1 MLKDEILELLRQG
14 GDYVSGQEMSSRLGV
29 TRAAVWKAVE
39 SLRQEGYAIS
49 SVTRRGYRLEA
60 ATNRLTQGEV
70 LTELGEH
77 PWRDRVQ
84 VLDTVGSTNN
94 LCKVLA
100 QQGAPSG
107 TVVLADHQTGGRG
120 RMGRSFF
127 SPPGMGVYLS
137 VILRPET
144 TPQNLLHLTCAFA
157 AAMCDA
163 VERACGLRPEIKWT
177 NDLISGGR
185 KLSGILTEL
194 SIEAESGHVQYAVL
208 GIGVNC
214 CQGPGDFPP
223 EVADKAGSLAMA
235 LGGPVDRN
243 RLAAEM
249 IRSSEELSRTLLSC
263 KTQWMDKYRRD
274 CVTIGKDVEVLRPDK
289 MEKGRALDV
298 DENGGLVVR
307 YADGR
312 EETVSSGEVSVRGLY
327 GYV

>member
-1 MLKDEILELLRQG
+1 MLKDEILALLRRQE
-14 GDYVSGQEMSSRLGV
+14 GDISGQEMSRSLGV

-39 SLRQEGYAIS
+39 ALRQEGYAIS
-49 SVTRRGYRLEA
+49 SAPRRGYRLEGVPD
-60 ATNRLTQGEV
+60 RLSQGEV
-70 LTELGEH
+70 LADLGDC

-84 VLDTVGSTNN
+84 VLDTVDSTNN
-94 LCKVLA
+94 LCKRLA
-100 QQGAPSG
+100 HEGAPGG
-107 TVVLADHQTGGRG
+107 TVLLADHQTGGRG

-137 VILRPET
+137 VLLRPEAG
-144 TPQNLLHLTCAFA
+144 PRDLLHLTCAFA
-157 AAMCDA
+157 AAMCDG

-177 NDLISGGR
+177 NDLIHGGR

-194 SIEAESGHVQYAVL
+194 SIEAESGRVQYAVL

-214 CQGPGDFPP
+214 GQKPGDFPP
-223 EVADKAGSLAMA
+223 EVADKAGSLSMA

-243 RLAAEM
+243 RVAAEM
-249 IRSSEELSRTLLSC
+249 IRSSEELSRTLLTE
-263 KTQWMDKYRRD
+263 KARWMEKYRRD
-274 CVTIGKDVEVLRPDK
+274 CVTIGKEVEVLRPDR
-289 MEKGRALDV
+289 MEKGVALDV
-298 DENGGLVVR
+298 DENGGLMVR

>member
-1 MLKDEILELLRQG
+1 MLKEEILTLLRQR
-14 GDYVSGQEMSSRLGV
+14 GDYVSGQDMSSRLGV
-29 TRAAVWKAVE
+29 NRAAVWKTVE
-39 SLRQEGYAIS
+39 ALRQEGYTIS
-49 SVTRRGYRLEA
+49 SVTRRGYRLESA
-60 ATNRLTQGEV
+60 PDRLSRGEV
-70 LTELGEH
+70 LTALGDH
-77 PWRDRVQ
+77 PWRDRVR
-84 VLDTVGSTNN
+84 VLDTVDSTNN

-100 QQGAPSG
+100 HEGAPSG
-107 TVVLADHQTGGRG
+107 TVILADHQTGGRG

-144 TPQNLLHLTCAFA
+144 APQNLLHLTCAFA
-157 AAMCDA
+157 AAMCDS
-163 VERACGLRPEIKWT
+163 VERTCGLRPEIKWT

-185 KLSGILTEL
+185 KLAGILTEL

-235 LGGPVDRN
+235 LGKSIDRN

-249 IRSSEELSRTLLSC
+249 IRSSEELSRTLLSR
-263 KTQWMDKYRRD
+263 KARWMENYRRG

-289 MEKGRALDV
+289 MEKGVALDV
-298 DENGGLVVR
+298 DDNGGLMVR

-327 GYV
+327 GYI